1 MNIFRKKF
9 IPINT
14 NEKRLKNKRHK
25 IHNSLIKRTNS
36 QIISQHNNN
45 EEIYENLN
53 IDNTFPTKSI
63 KNTTTDEG
71 IYLEQQNFDNESAQN
86 EKYSYK
92 INYASSSNNACSINK
107 NNKINNDNF
116 KKYRIFYNNPI
127 KKPNFDSDENIN
139 VNINSQKY
147 SKSSYSYLNKSS
159 SEISENKNKNHFNHK
174 IAEQSSNSNISN
186 SIYNFNDEN
195 NKKGLIYN
203 YNQMNKHINKTKKE
217 KNKINNKEYKSQ
229 SHSKYYDLMKKEETK
244 I

>member
-14 NEKRLKNKRHK
+14 NEKRFKNKRHK

-92 INYASSSNNACSINK
+92 INYASSSNNACSSNK

-147 SKSSYSYLNKSS
+147 SKSSYSYLNKVHLRYQR
-159 SEISENKNKNHFNHK
+159 IKIKIILIIKLPNKVQ
-174 IAEQSSNSNISN
+174 IPI
-186 SIYNFNDEN
+186 
-195 NKKGLIYN
+195 
-203 YNQMNKHINKTKKE
+203 
-217 KNKINNKEYKSQ
+217 
-229 SHSKYYDLMKKEETK
+229 
-244 I
+244 